1 MSVSINDRVVLAS
14 VVSLELCT
22 NDMWDFMGLDKPSS
36 PVTTSPNHTPCL
48 KDVVRGGM
56 RPRAKTSPVDRGP
69 ISME

>member
-1 MSVSINDRVVLAS
+1 VSIKDHIVLAPM
-14 VVSLELCT
+14 VSLKLCT

-36 PVTTSPNHTPCL
+36 LVTTSLNHTPCL